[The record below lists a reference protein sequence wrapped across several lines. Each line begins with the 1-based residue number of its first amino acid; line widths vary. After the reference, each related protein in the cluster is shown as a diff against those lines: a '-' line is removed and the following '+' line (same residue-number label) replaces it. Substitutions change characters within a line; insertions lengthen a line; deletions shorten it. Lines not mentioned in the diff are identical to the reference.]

1 MGLPKHVN
9 LFNADFRWA
18 FFVYL
23 YNLPRSQKTCGVLGS
38 PETYPIFFWPII
50 HWRNLRQ
57 KIDLLILMAFMTF
70 DPCCYCSKRRT
81 FASGAELQCRFAM
94 FIGFLREFWNRKAKK
109 STKILH
115 ACKPIQAVVLVVV
128 AVILSMVSAARKKRQ
143 RRRRRGVYLL
153 ANSTTRLNYFFP
165 KKHLSNSLSPK
176 RRIELSV
183 SSSYNLKETRD
194 ISQCIDI
201 LTTF

>member
-1 MGLPKHVN
+1 MEYWDLLKRPN
-9 LFNADFRWA
+9 FFR
-18 FFVYL
+18 
-23 YNLPRSQKTCGVLGS
+23 
-38 PETYPIFFWPII
+38 PII

-57 KIDLLILMAFMTF
+57 KINLLILMAFMTF
-70 DPCCYCSKRRT
+70 DRCCYCSKRRT
-81 FASGAELQCRFAM
+81 FVSGAELQCRFAM

-109 STKILH
+109 STNILH

-153 ANSTTRLNYFFP
+153 ALNYFFP

-183 SSSYNLKETRD
+183 SSSYNLEETRD

>member
-1 MGLPKHVN
+1 
-9 LFNADFRWA
+9 
-18 FFVYL
+18 
-23 YNLPRSQKTCGVLGS
+23 
-38 PETYPIFFWPII
+38 
-50 HWRNLRQ
+50 
-57 KIDLLILMAFMTF
+57 MAFMTF
-70 DPCCYCSKRRT
+70 DRCCYCSKWRT
-81 FASGAELQCRFAM
+81 FVSGAEHQCRLAM

-128 AVILSMVSAARKKRQ
+128 AVILSMVSAARKKRR

-183 SSSYNLKETRD
+183 SSSYNLEETRD